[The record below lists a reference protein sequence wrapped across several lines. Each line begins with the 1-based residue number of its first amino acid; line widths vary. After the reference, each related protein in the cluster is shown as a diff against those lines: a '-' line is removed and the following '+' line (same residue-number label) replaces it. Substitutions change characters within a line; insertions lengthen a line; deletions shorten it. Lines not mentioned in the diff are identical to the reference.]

1 MFKFS
6 RNTVTKVDLNNST
19 ESLRL
24 EINKRFEEVNRR
36 FEEVNRQFEE
46 VNRRFEEA
54 AEDREKIRIEMSIGF
69 AEAAASREKI
79 RDEARDQWKAINAEM
94 IRHNQ
99 NYIEHLSHHNTQ
111 KANPVLKEDDST

>member
-24 EINKRFEEVNRR
+24 EINKR
-36 FEEVNRQFEE
+36 FEE

>member
-1 MFKFS
+1 MLTTLQFGTILVSIFGIFVTLIITMFKFS

-46 VNRRFEEA
+46 VIPFLFKIFRFFVEFF
-54 AEDREKIRIEMSIGF
+54 RKRGKLFCI
-69 AEAAASREKI
+69 
-79 RDEARDQWKAINAEM
+79 
-94 IRHNQ
+94 
-99 NYIEHLSHHNTQ
+99 
-111 KANPVLKEDDST
+111 